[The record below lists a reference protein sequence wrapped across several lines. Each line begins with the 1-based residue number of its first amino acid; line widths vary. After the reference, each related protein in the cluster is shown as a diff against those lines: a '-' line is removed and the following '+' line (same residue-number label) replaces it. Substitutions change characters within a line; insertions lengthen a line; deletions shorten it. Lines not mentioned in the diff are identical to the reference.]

1 MHATWWTFLG
11 VLAAL
16 GPSCLAAGLDV
27 EALVQ
32 QNEAAVVV
40 ILGRNPVDRAEVQSS
55 GCFVHRSGLI
65 LTTTHQVRGLEDLRA
80 VLRDG
85 ARRPLS
91 VVALDKEHEL
101 ALLRADG
108 DPLAVVA
115 IGDATA
121 LKSGAPLVAIAA
133 PEGLSFSTVT
143 GVVSSA
149 NRSYQG
155 YRVIQTNLPASPGSS
170 GGPVFDKAGAVV
182 GLVVCKLTGQDWA
195 SFVNPI
201 NNAYDLLR
209 QHGVPVPLAPPPLA
223 SADEAEILPADG
235 ISPLELEAVR
245 AYNRGVRADTLEGKL
260 AAYGAAVTFLP
271 EFYQAWFNLAVA
283 HTAAGDLDHA
293 AQTYETAQRLRPD
306 APEVPVNLGRVFL
319 EQGRGNDALACFR
332 RVVQLTPHSA
342 PAYNAV
348 GEAHRQAR
356 QYDEAEQA
364 FLNALR
370 LDPAYAAA
378 RYNLALTYAAKGRNA
393 EAVAGFREYLRLAP
407 GAPDAR
413 EVEQWIRELAQTTE

>member
-40 ILGRNPVDRAEVQSS
+40 ILGRNPVDRAELQSS

-91 VVALDKEHEL
+91 VVALDNEHEL

-115 IGDATA
+115 IGDAAA

-195 SFVNPI
+195 TFVNPI
-201 NNAYDLLR
+201 NNAYGLLR
-209 QHGVPVPLAPPPLA
+209 QHGVPLPLAPPPLA
-223 SADEAEILPADG
+223 SADEAEILPADD
-235 ISPLELEAVR
+235 ITPLELEAVR
-245 AYNRGVRADTLEGKL
+245 AYNRGVRAHTPKEKL

-271 EFYQAWFNLAVA
+271 QFYQGWFNLAVA
-283 HTAAGDLDHA
+283 HTAAGDLDNA

-319 EQGRGNDALACFR
+319 EQGRVNDALACFR
-332 RVVQLTPHSA
+332 RAVQLTPHSA
-342 PAYNAV
+342 PAYNDL
-348 GEAHRQAR
+348 GEAYRQAR

-364 FLNALR
+364 FLTALR
-370 LDPAYAAA
+370 LDPAYTAA